1 MLDVSEIFDDPD
13 LAREA
18 DFEIRG
24 GAFDADG
31 EWVDEYTPATFVAIV
46 HATKPDD
53 LLLLPEG
60 ERHLPAKKVMTPSE
74 IKVGDFLLYKGARW
88 RVSACSDWSDYGFYN
103 AIATRHDGPAAPA
116 APAFV
121 VT

>member
-13 LAREA
+13 LAQEV

-24 GAFDADG
+24 GSFDASG
-31 EWVDEYTPATFVAIV
+31 QWVDEYTPVTMTAVV

-53 LLLLPEG
+53 LTLLPEG
-60 ERHLPAKKVMTPSE
+60 ERHLPARKVMTTRPLA
-74 IKVGDFLLYKGARW
+74 VGDFLLYQGARW
-88 RVSACSDWSDYGFYN
+88 RVSASSDWSEYGFHN
-103 AIATRHDGPAAPA
+103 AIAIRHNGPAAPA
-116 APAFV
+116 QEAFV